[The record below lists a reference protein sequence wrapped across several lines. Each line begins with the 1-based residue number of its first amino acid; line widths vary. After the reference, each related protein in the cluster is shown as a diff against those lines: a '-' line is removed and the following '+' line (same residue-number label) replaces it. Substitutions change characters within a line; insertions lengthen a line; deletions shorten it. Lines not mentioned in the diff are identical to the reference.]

1 MSERLLVAGSP
12 AARLILACDADGL
25 TEAHR
30 DEPAARSAVGALHL
44 GRVAGI
50 DRRLGAAF
58 VDLGKAGT
66 GLLPLRPGA
75 AAPEEGRPV
84 LVQVRRDPRE
94 GKGPRLSAAVALA
107 GTLLELRPGGSGVEA
122 PGATAPLRAAVVEK
136 LQPGEGWVLR
146 PAAAGAPAA
155 ALEGEMARL
164 RTRWAAIAAR
174 AAAARP
180 PALLEPADDPV
191 MALLR
196 ERPPGSWEAVV
207 LDHRATAEALQRRCA
222 EELPE
227 LTGRIAW
234 RPRRDW
240 QPELDQ
246 LREQLLEALEP
257 DVPLPGG
264 GWIRIEPTTA
274 LTAVDVNSGEAG
286 GAAGPSALRRVN
298 EAAAQAIARQLRL
311 RNIGG
316 LVVIDFIDMES
327 RRERTAVAET
337 LRQALAADPVPCT
350 VGAMSGLG
358 LVEMT
363 RRRRGRS
370 LAESFT
376 EPCPTCGGTGRVTR
390 RDPLLM

>member
-1 MSERLLVAGSP
+1 MMESLLVTGGP
-12 AARLILACDADGL
+12 GARLILACAAAGL

-30 DEPAARSAVGALHL
+30 DEPAARSPVGALHL
-44 GRVAGI
+44 GRVAAI

-58 VDLGKAGT
+58 VELGGAGT
-66 GLLPLRPGA
+66 GLLPLKRGA
-75 AAPEEGRPV
+75 AAPEEGRA
-84 LVQVRRDPRE
+84 LIVQIRREPRQ
-94 GKGPRLSAAVALA
+94 GKGPRLSAAVTLA
-107 GTLLELRPGGSGVEA
+107 GALLELRPGGGGIEA
-122 PGATAPLRAAVVEK
+122 PGATAALRAAVAERT
-136 LQPGEGWVLR
+136 QPGEGWLLR

-164 RTRWAAIAAR
+164 RGRWAAIGAR
-174 AAAARP
+174 AAAAKP

-191 MALLR
+191 MAMLR
-196 ERPPGSWEAVV
+196 ERPPEGWAAVV

-227 LTGRIAW
+227 LAGKIAW
-234 RPRRDW
+234 QPRRDW
-240 QPELDQ
+240 QPDFGV

-257 DVPLPGG
+257 DLPLPGG

-274 LTAVDVNSGEAG
+274 LTAIDVNSGDGVG
-286 GAAGPSALRRVN
+286 GAAALRRVN
-298 EAAAQAIARQLRL
+298 EAAARSVARQLRL

-327 RRERTAVAET
+327 RRDRMAVAEA
-337 LRQALAADPVPCT
+337 LRQALAADPAPCA
-350 VGAMSGLG
+350 VGAMSGFG

-370 LAESFT
+370 LVESFT
-376 EPCPTCGGTGRVTR
+376 ASCPTCAGIGRVTR